1 MRRRDL
7 LKAGFVTGLTAA
19 GVVRAQGASSGNFS
33 LTIVHTNDTHAH
45 LEPTLLTLGGKP
57 NQPLGG
63 FPRVIS
69 LFDRFRASERN
80 VLFLHA
86 GDVFQGTLYFNQY
99 RGLADRYFLHRMGV
113 RAMAIGNHEFDNGP
127 EGLQPFVDGA
137 RFPILSANTD
147 VSKEPKLAGKI
158 KPYAVL
164 RVGGENIGVIGLTTP
179 DTALIANPGPT
190 VTFTDPA
197 QAAQKAIM
205 ELMSRGVKKIVI
217 LSHLGYLQDQEL
229 AKKIVGAQVIVGGH
243 SHTLLGSFPD
253 FKELQ
258 PAGPYPTVVK
268 NPEGKDVLIV
278 QAWEWA
284 KVVGQLK
291 VEWNQAGELVR
302 YEGRPILITAQIP
315 DERFALEALKVY
327 AMPIAA
333 LQAQVVAQ
341 ARVDLQ
347 GDRTVVRRRE
357 SNLSNLIA
365 DAMLWKTRTAG
376 TVIALQN
383 GGGVRATIP
392 AGPISVGKV
401 YEVLPFGNTLVVMDL
416 KGSEIVAALE
426 NGVSQWEQGAG
437 RFLSGVAG
445 LRYTFDLAKPAG
457 SRVTK
462 VEVLQGGQYVP
473 LDPNA
478 TYRTVVNSFIASG
491 GDGYDS
497 LKAAKGYRVDTGFS
511 DAESFLEY
519 LRTQPTWEPK
529 VEGRITILNEPKAGV
544 ERPAYVAN
552 PGVWVGV

>member
-1 MRRRDL
+1 M
-7 LKAGFVTGLTAA
+7 
-19 GVVRAQGASSGNFS
+19 
-33 LTIVHTNDTHAH
+33 
-45 LEPTLLTLGGKP
+45 
-57 NQPLGG
+57 
-63 FPRVIS
+63 
-69 LFDRFRASERN
+69 
-80 VLFLHA
+80 
-86 GDVFQGTLYFNQY
+86 
-99 RGLADRYFLHRMGV
+99 
-113 RAMAIGNHEFDNGP
+113 
-127 EGLQPFVDGA
+127 
-137 RFPILSANTD
+137 
-147 VSKEPKLAGKI
+147 
-158 KPYAVL
+158 
-164 RVGGENIGVIGLTTP
+164 
-179 DTALIANPGPT
+179 
-190 VTFTDPA
+190 
-197 QAAQKAIM
+197 
-205 ELMSRGVKKIVI
+205 
-217 LSHLGYLQDQEL
+217 
-229 AKKIVGAQVIVGGH
+229 
-243 SHTLLGSFPD
+243 
-253 FKELQ
+253 
-258 PAGPYPTVVK
+258 VK

-491 GDGYDS
+491 GDG
-497 LKAAKGYRVDTGFS
+497 
-511 DAESFLEY
+511 
-519 LRTQPTWEPK
+519 
-529 VEGRITILNEPKAGV
+529 
-544 ERPAYVAN
+544 
-552 PGVWVGV
+552 